1 MGGTSVILPL
11 LPLRDMVIFPSMVVP
26 LFVGRDKSVSALED
40 AMKKDKAIMMATQKD
55 ARNDNPG
62 PEDIYEVGTICS
74 VIQMMRMPD
83 GTIKVLV
90 EGKRR
95 ARISHFLPGEEH
107 FQVFI
112 RETVSESGDP
122 LETEAL
128 MRNVT
133 SSFENYVK
141 LSKKLPAELLSTVS
155 GIEDPGNLSDTI
167 SGHLPLKV
175 EDKQELLEMT
185 VIEERLEKI
194 FSILEG
200 EIEILEVEKKLRGR
214 VKKQME
220 KTQREFYLNEQMRA
234 IKKELGQSEDG
245 ASELDELETQIKER
259 KMKKEAEEKALKELK
274 RLRMMSPMSAEA
286 TVSRTYIDWLVAIP
300 WKEKTADKIDIDGA
314 AKILDEDHYGLEKAK
329 ERILEYLAVR
339 KLVKKLKG
347 PILCFVGPPGVGK
360 TSLAKSIARALG
372 RKFVRISLGGVRD
385 EAEIR
390 GHRRTYIGALPGK
403 IIQSMK
409 RGGTRN
415 PVFLLD
421 EVDKMSVDFRG
432 DPSSALLEVLDPEQN
447 HTFNDH
453 YLDVDYDLSGVMFI
467 TTANTLHSIP
477 PPLRDRMEIIRI
489 PGYTEM
495 DKYHIAQNHLLK
507 KQFNDHGLTDE
518 DLVFTGGAIMKI
530 IRNYTR
536 EAGVR
541 NLEREI
547 ASILRKVAK
556 DVVGE
561 KVKRPI
567 KINPG
572 RIKRYLGHERFRH
585 GEKEE
590 KSLVGITTGLAW
602 TEFGGELLM
611 VEVALMPGKGKQIIT
626 GKLGDV
632 MQESSQAAL
641 SYIRSRSKSLG
652 IDEEFYQKYDIHIHV
667 PEGAIPKDG
676 PSAGITMAVALA
688 SALTR
693 IPVRNDIA
701 MTGEIT
707 LRGRVLPIGGLKEKL
722 IAAHRGGINTVL
734 IPEENFPDLQD
745 VPQKIRK
752 ALMVKKV
759 AHMDDVL
766 YETLGMEKKEEK
778 KGEALIVSEK
788 RSPKRKEQP
797 VLKH

>member
-1 MGGTSVILPL
+1 MGGTSIILPL
-11 LPLRDMVIFPSMVVP
+11 LPLRDMVIFPSMVVHI
-26 LFVGRDKSVSALED
+26 FVGRDKSVSALED

-90 EGKRR
+90 EGKQR

-112 RETVSESGDP
+112 REIISESSDP

-141 LSKKLPAELLSTVS
+141 LSKKLPAELLATVS

-245 ASELDELETQIKER
+245 ANELDELEGQIKGR

-300 WKEKTADKIDIDGA
+300 WQEKTADKINIDEA

-409 RGGTRN
+409 RAATRN

-507 KQFNDHGLTDE
+507 KQLEDHGLTDK
-518 DLVFTGGAIMKI
+518 DLIFTGGAIMKI
-530 IRNYTR
+530 IRHYTR

-541 NLEREI
+541 SLEREI

-556 DVVGE
+556 EVVGE
-561 KVKRPI
+561 KVKRPV

-572 RIKRYLGHERFRH
+572 RIKKYLGHERFRH

-652 IDEEFYQKYDIHIHV
+652 IDEEFYQKYDIHIHI

-688 SALTR
+688 SALTK

-722 IAAHRGGINTVL
+722 IAAHRGGINMVL
-734 IPEENFPDLQD
+734 IPEENFPDLED
-745 VPQKIRK
+745 VPQKIKK
-752 ALMVKKV
+752 ALTIKKV

-766 YETLGMEKKEEK
+766 QETLGIEKKEKK
-778 KGEALIVSEK
+778 KGKPLMVPGKAL
-788 RSPKRKEQP
+788 PKGKEQP